1 MWRPL
6 VTFVLLFVVWLAW
19 SGHTEPLLVA
29 LGVASA
35 ALATVLGWKL
45 GVIDEE
51 GYPYQLALG
60 FLTFIPWLIWE
71 IVKANLQVARL
82 ILSPKMPIH
91 PVLARVKASQKTEIG
106 RVIHANTIT
115 ITPGTVTLD
124 LRENDLVVHALTPEG
139 ASQDAG
145 GAIDRRVCRLEG
157 SRR

>member
-35 ALATVLGWKL
+35 AIATVLGWKL

-51 GYPYQLALG
+51 GYPYQLARG
-60 FLTFIPWLIWE
+60 FITFIPWLIWE
-71 IVKANLQVARL
+71 IVKANLQVARI
-82 ILSPKMPIH
+82 ILTPNMPIR
-91 PVLARVKASQKTEIG
+91 PVLARVRASQKTEIG

-124 LRENDLVVHALTPEG
+124 LTEHDLVVHALTPEG
-139 ASQDAG
+139 ASADASG
-145 GAIDRRVCRLEG
+145 VIDRRICRLEG
-157 SRR
+157 SQS